1 MKAKES
7 ATSVT
12 VCNGCCCGRTEKG
25 HSEIPL
31 DNLKDSWR
39 KFNLEDKIKLTISDC
54 LGPCSMHNVTL
65 LKTSKGQTWLG
76 KLNQEEHYSAL
87 VKWACNIKEQKK
99 EIALPKILLQNKFN
113 RNEIQ

>member
-39 KFNLEDKIKLTISDC
+39 KFNLEDKIKLRISDC

-76 KLNQEEHYSAL
+76 SIKRNITVHLSNGHVTSKNKRKKLPFLKY
-87 VKWACNIKEQKK
+87 C
-99 EIALPKILLQNKFN
+99 
-113 RNEIQ
+113 